1 MASVL
6 NTYSGSS
13 NVPSV
18 EQMLQRLSEEVEELR
33 SELRSKS
40 GALFLL
46 KCENEALRLDHADLQ
61 KEKVQCVCQASKTT
75 TPIQQPG
82 EDTSMLSEPIKD
94 LHPSDSETESHRN
107 LLSVVV
113 GHLEMS
119 LHPDLSELTDLDSPE
134 HTATAADDPE
144 QQQQQQD
151 LDHGICVYSSMLDS
165 DSFSCSSGGGSS
177 ASAQAAHAC
186 RSRLDSNLDT
196 LKSEPDLDPV
206 RILVSLQKSAD
217 SKTRFPE
224 DGVLLETRRLSVDRT
239 SSNSSI
245 SSTEDAKKNQCS
257 NGNTSLMIRKYTC
270 SHCSKRFTRP
280 STLQTHMN
288 SHTGHR
294 PYKCLHCDMRFTVS
308 SNMKRHMGHCHSK

>member
-13 NVPSV
+13 NVSSV

-61 KEKVQCVCQASKTT
+61 KEKVQCVCRASKTT
-75 TPIQQPG
+75 PVQHPS
-82 EDTSMLSEPIKD
+82 EDTSKLPEPIKD
-94 LHPSDSETESHRN
+94 LNPSDSETESHRN

-134 HTATAADDPE
+134 HTATATDDPE
-144 QQQQQQD
+144 QQQQDQ
-151 LDHGICVYSSMLDS
+151 DHGICVYSSMPDS
-165 DSFSCSSGGGSS
+165 DSFSCSSGGSS
-177 ASAQAAHAC
+177 ASAQAAAHAC
-186 RSRLDSNLDT
+186 RSRLGSNLDT
-196 LKSEPDLDPV
+196 LKTEPELDPV
-206 RILVSLQKSAD
+206 RILESLQKSAD
-217 SKTRFPE
+217 SKIRFPE
-224 DGVLLETRRLSVDRT
+224 DGALLETRRLSVDRT
-239 SSNSSI
+239 SSNSSN